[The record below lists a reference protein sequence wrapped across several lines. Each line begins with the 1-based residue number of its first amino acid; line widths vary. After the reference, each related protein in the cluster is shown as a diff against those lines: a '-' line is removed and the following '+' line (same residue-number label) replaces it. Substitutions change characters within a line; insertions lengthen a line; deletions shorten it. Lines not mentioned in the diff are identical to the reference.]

1 MSKRILG
8 ILLVIVGLGACAPEA
23 EDEAEEAPMDLGE
36 FLAGEDEGE
45 RYARITGPEPLSF
58 PADHGPHPE
67 YRHEWWY
74 VTGNLETPEGRHFG
88 FQVTFFRFNL
98 DPEAPER
105 DGAWATRQSWMAH
118 LALTDTEGERFH
130 HAERFG
136 RGAAG
141 IAGARAEPFAV
152 WLEDW
157 SLESVGEATWP
168 ARLRGEADDF
178 AIDLEINPERR
189 RTLQGEAGYS
199 RKGPG
204 EGNASRYYSYT
215 RMVAEGAVRSGEEQ
229 FPVRGRAWMDREWG
243 SSALAEDQ
251 QGWDWFALQLDDGS
265 DLMLYRIRASDG
277 GMDPHSKGVLVH
289 EDGRRVFLD
298 ADQVDLEVL
307 DTWESPEGR
316 RYPVAWDLR
325 IPEQD
330 LALEVQPRMRA
341 QEITGAFNYWEG
353 AVHGRGHHGD
363 TEVSFQGYLELSG
376 YDGDR

>member
-1 MSKRILG
+1 MIGRC
-8 ILLVIVGLGACAPEA
+8 LLIFAVLMLAACAPEEA
-23 EDEAEEAPMDLGE
+23 GEAEEEMALGD
-36 FLAGEDEGE
+36 FLAGEEEGE

-58 PADHGPHPE
+58 PADYGPHPE

-74 VTGNLETPEGRHFG
+74 VTGNLETAEGRHFG

-98 DPEAPER
+98 DPEAPDR
-105 DGAWATRQSWMAH
+105 ASAWASNQSWMAH
-118 LALTDTEGERFH
+118 LALTDTEAEQFH

-136 RGAAG
+136 RGAVG

-157 SLESVGEATWP
+157 SLESVGEGTWP
-168 ARLRGEADDF
+168 ARLRGDAGDF
-178 AIDLEINPERR
+178 AIDLEIRPERPH
-189 RTLQGEAGYS
+189 TLQGEAGYS

-215 RMVAEGAVRSGEEQ
+215 RMSAQGSVRSGREDLD
-229 FPVRGRAWMDREWG
+229 VSGAAWIDREWG

-265 DLMLYRIRASDG
+265 DLMFYRIRGPDG
-277 GMDPHSKGVLVH
+277 DMDPHSKGVLVR
-289 EDGRRVFLD
+289 EDGGSVSLD
-298 ADQVDLEVL
+298 ADQVELEVREI
-307 DTWESPEGR
+307 WQSPAGR

-325 IPEQD
+325 VPGQ
-330 LALEVQPRMRA
+330 ALELSIEPRLRA

-353 AVHGRGHHGD
+353 AVHGQGRHQGR
-363 TEVSFQGYLELSG
+363 EVSVQGYLELSG
-376 YDGDR
+376 YDGER